1 MTFLMKRKHKE
12 GVELLTNLINQN
24 GKNLGEFLSPLVRQY
39 RAYGYICMGKHSK
52 ALSDLTILEA
62 INKLDKASSYNKMI
76 CEGIT
81 EATNN
86 KYEIALNHFS
96 KA

>member
-1 MTFLMKRKHKE
+1 
-12 GVELLTNLINQN
+12 
-24 GKNLGEFLSPLVRQY
+24 
-39 RAYGYICMGKHSK
+39 MGKHSK

-62 INKLDKASSYNKMI
+62 INKLDKASNYNKMI
-76 CEGIT
+76 CEGIS